1 MPLRSTVCCAK
12 CENSSCRAC
21 FQTYLLNSPL
31 NAFCMHCKEPHSDDF
46 INENT
51 GTTWRLSTYKT
62 YKEQVMF
69 DAEKA
74 RLPESQQYA
83 AAVKEARKLIVD
95 LKRNHKDLIEALRTK
110 RRTLKNGETYE
121 QEADAIRDNQQ
132 SINECV
138 WIDRSLGRYTANA
151 TATATAP
158 AKRASFIK
166 ACPADSC
173 RGFLGE
179 DYVCGLCSTAFCSE
193 CHELLGAEHTCNA
206 DTVASVKALAKES
219 KPCPTCAAVI
229 SKIDGCDQMWCT
241 QCQTT
246 FSWRTGLKEE
256 GRIHNPHYYQWMRLN
271 GGLPREPGDG
281 AAAGAA
287 GCGMPAIHLLINLFS
302 SHDRYIHNIKSKR
315 WENWIRVQHMLRN
328 GFTLQQAVDHYNRY
342 GAAQMEVND
351 VRQAPTFVWEPTQ
364 GWEFVA
370 NAMAI
375 HRALGHRGRDAR
387 AAAAAVPDNHD
398 LRVKLL
404 LSDISEDAM
413 KVTVQRRAKQWQK
426 DRAVDQVNEMVN
438 QTSADLFRAYFN
450 ELTACAASTWE
461 YLIDPDTKQTYW
473 RSLSKERWSG
483 EGTPPKENWAKSIH
497 PPIHKKFNTEI
508 TALIKYAN
516 SCYQRIESTYK
527 NKIERIVPNY

>member
-1 MPLRSTVCCAK
+1 
-12 CENSSCRAC
+12 
-21 FQTYLLNSPL
+21 
-31 NAFCMHCKEPHSDDF
+31 MHCKEPHSDDF

-246 FSWRTGLKEE
+246 FSWRTGLKET

-271 GGLPREPGDG
+271 GGLPREPGDAP
-281 AAAGAA
+281 AAAP
-287 GCGMPAIHLLINLFS
+287 GCGMPAIAPLVRLFS
-302 SHDRYIHNIKSKR
+302 SHDWYIYNKKSQRWANWERLSYLVRGGQTLEQAIVRYNAVHGR
-315 WENWIRVQHMLRN
+315 HGLEQM
-328 GFTLQQAVDHYNRY
+328 TLK
-342 GAAQMEVND
+342 D
-351 VRQAPTFVWEPTQ
+351 VRKSPTFVWEPTE

-375 HRALGHRGRDAR
+375 HRALGHRTRDAV
-387 AAAAAVPDNHD
+387 AAAPPDNHD

-404 LSDISEDAM
+404 LSEITEDAM
-413 KVTVQRRAKQWQK
+413 KVTIQRRAKQWQK
-426 DRAVDQVNEMVN
+426 SRAVAQVNEMVN

-450 ELTACAASTWE
+450 ELTECAPKTWE
-461 YLIDPDTKQTYW
+461 YVLDTNKKPYW
-473 RSLSKERWSG
+473 RSLINNKWNPNY
-483 EGTPPKENWAKSIH
+483 GTTGATSPPEENLAKNVL
-497 PPIHKKFNTEI
+497 PPIHKKFSTEI
-508 TALIKYAN
+508 LALIKYAN

-527 NKIERIVPNY
+527 NKIERIVPHY